1 MQSASVK
8 DRGIAKLMARA
19 LLAAALGAGLLLSAL
34 AAAFTLVAEFRDIEA
49 SATLIERIVAPQ
61 LSAMLW
67 EFNSQTQ
74 EYLRSA
80 LYLPYVEGLELVS
93 DHDSLRFMPADSPFG
108 ALERVYP
115 LVHASGQELGVLT
128 VRFARREAFTMA
140 MRTALTLA
148 LVLIGA
154 LGAASFVQ
162 YKLLRRWIAEPL
174 RALGESAGAI
184 SLDTLDRP
192 LSPPRARVAA
202 AELRDLAD
210 SLDGMRHK
218 LRVSL
223 GERDRLQ
230 EELLRSEERY
240 REVFDSAGDAILIHE
255 GRGTR
260 LVEAN
265 KAALSLFKTSEAAL
279 LGPGG
284 FAAHLVGDAPYD
296 EAAALD
302 RLDACVVRGPQL
314 FEWRA
319 RDGEGRAF
327 WVEVSLTAVY
337 IRGRLQVISSI
348 RDIDARKRAENEAFH
363 LQRLD
368 SVGRLAGGIAHDFNN
383 TLQAILA
390 ECELGLLDAEPGG
403 EVARSFSAVREA
415 VRSSARLTRQLLTFA
430 RKGPSDP
437 ARIDLNESL
446 ASTHA
451 LLKRLLPEAIELVM
465 SPAAEPLIVV
475 IDPAH
480 LDQVLT
486 NLVVNARDAIADGGK
501 IVVAVRPVR
510 LGAEDVQA
518 HPDLRPGEYALL
530 EVADTGCGMS
540 PAVVEHIFEPFY
552 TTKPPDKGTGLG
564 LSTVFGI
571 VKQCGGSI
579 QVYSEPGRGSSMKLY
594 FPKAE
599 GSAVPKAEGAGP
611 RRRGRGEL
619 IALVDDDP
627 RISSGGERQL
637 RALGYEVLAYADP
650 IRALEELS
658 RMDEPPAA
666 LISDLVMPRM
676 SGVELARRLGERF
689 PGLRTLF
696 VSGYPADLLPD
707 SYGRPPLAKPFTTDR
722 LAEALAALLEG
733 DGPG

>member
-1 MQSASVK
+1 MQSAPVQ

-34 AAAFTLVAEFRDIEA
+34 TAAFTLAAEFRAIEA

-80 LYLPYVEGLELVS
+80 LYLPYVEGLELAA
-93 DHDSLRFMPADSPFG
+93 DHDSLRLMPDDAAFG

-115 LVHASGQELGVLT
+115 LVHASGQDLGVLT
-128 VRFARREAFTMA
+128 VRFARRKAFIMA

-148 LVLIGA
+148 LVLVGA

-192 LSPPRARVAA
+192 LSLPRARVVA
-202 AELRDLAD
+202 AELRNLAA
-210 SLDGMRHK
+210 SLDGMKQK

-223 GERDRLQ
+223 GERDRLR
-230 EELLRSEERY
+230 EELLKSEERY

-255 GRGTR
+255 GRSTR

-265 KAALSLFKTSEAAL
+265 KAALSLFKTSEESL
-279 LGPGG
+279 LGPDG
-284 FAAHLVGDAPYD
+284 FAAHLVGEAPYD
-296 EAAALD
+296 EATALAQ
-302 RLDACVVRGPQL
+302 LDACVVRGSQL

-337 IRGRLQVISSI
+337 IRGRLQLISSI
-348 RDIDARKRAENEAFH
+348 RDIDARKRAENQAFH

-403 EVARSFSAVREA
+403 EVARSFNAVREA
-415 VRSSARLTRQLLTFA
+415 VHSSARLTRQLLTFA

-446 ASTHA
+446 ASTYA

-465 SPAAEPLIVV
+465 SPAVEPLIVV
-475 IDPAH
+475 IDPSH

-486 NLVVNARDAIADGGK
+486 NLVVNARDAITDGGK
-501 IVVAVRPVR
+501 IVVAARPIR

-518 HPDLRPGEYALL
+518 HPELGPGEYALL
-530 EVADTGCGMS
+530 EVADTGCGMA
-540 PAVVEHIFEPFY
+540 PEVVEHIFEPFY

-579 QVYSEPGRGSSMKLY
+579 QVYSEPGRGSSMKLF

-599 GSAVPKAEGAGP
+599 GAVGPKAESAGP
-611 RRRGRGEL
+611 RRGGRGEL

-637 RALGYEVLAYADP
+637 RALGYEVLAYDDP
-650 IRALEELS
+650 LRALEELS
-658 RMDEPPAA
+658 QMEGPPAA

-689 PGLRTLF
+689 PGLPTLF
-696 VSGYPADLLPD
+696 VSGYPADLLPEN
-707 SYGRPPLAKPFTTDR
+707 YARPPLVKPFTTER
-722 LAEALAALLEG
+722 LAEALAALL
-733 DGPG
+733 DGGVSV